1 MLDSP
6 KVINR
11 PETPS
16 WASVPKNHSN
26 ETSPKVN
33 PNRSTMFSKL
43 LISAM
48 CVATALANTQNT
60 YHPQGEHHR
69 PMQSRSGFG

>member
-1 MLDSP
+1 
-6 KVINR
+6 
-11 PETPS
+11 
-16 WASVPKNHSN
+16 
-26 ETSPKVN
+26 
-33 PNRSTMFSKL
+33 MFSKL